1 MISSKHVRLKQCS
14 LVCKSKELK
23 NIEMII
29 AAFFVE
35 QRFLFVHILSDT
47 FFSKIYEANTLSNF
61 SPVFESLV

>member
-1 MISSKHVRLKQCS
+1 MIV
-14 LVCKSKELK
+14 
-23 NIEMII
+23 

-61 SPVFESLV
+61 SPVFESLVWPRGWKGQW